1 MDKNNYTQLELEKKL
16 KDEIIT
22 IVKSEQYKHLP
33 LIITVNG
40 EHLVIQNK
48 IFQLKIMN
56 IDTAGNQI
64 LEFNPN
70 CDCGL
75 TSGCEKCRP
84 IYISDDF

>member
-48 IFQLKIMN
+48 IF
-56 IDTAGNQI
+56 
-64 LEFNPN
+64 
-70 CDCGL
+70 
-75 TSGCEKCRP
+75 
-84 IYISDDF
+84 